1 MQYFCTPTPYF
12 CSQKQIINSKQKTKM
27 NTIAILEL
35 IVGILF
41 LSETLSRITGGETPR
56 DTYYNLCRPFLLKMP
71 MRFSIFITF
80 METVAGTL
88 LAFHGILM
96 LKGIV

>member
-1 MQYFCTPTPYF
+1 
-12 CSQKQIINSKQKTKM
+12 M
-27 NTIAILEL
+27 NTMAILQL

-56 DTYYNLCRPFLLKMP
+56 DLYYNLCRPFLLKMP
-71 MRFSIFITF
+71 MNISISITF

-88 LAFHGILM
+88 LVFHGLLM
-96 LKGIV
+96 LVHQ

>member
-1 MQYFCTPTPYF
+1 
-12 CSQKQIINSKQKTKM
+12 M

-41 LSETLSRITGGETPR
+41 LSETLSRITGGNTPR
-56 DTYYNLCRPFLLKMP
+56 DLYYNLCRPFYLKMP
-71 MRFSIFITF
+71 MNISISITF

-88 LAFHGILM
+88 LAFHGLLM

>member
-1 MQYFCTPTPYF
+1 
-12 CSQKQIINSKQKTKM
+12 M

-41 LSETLSRITGGETPR
+41 LSETLSRITGGNTPR
-56 DTYYNLCRPFLLKMP
+56 DTYYNLCRPFFLKMP
-71 MRFSIFITF
+71 MHFSIFITF

-88 LAFHGILM
+88 LAFHGLLM

>member
-1 MQYFCTPTPYF
+1 
-12 CSQKQIINSKQKTKM
+12 M

-41 LSETLSRITGGETPR
+41 LSETLSRITGGKTPR
-56 DTYYNLCRPFLLKMP
+56 DTYYNLCRPFFLKMP
-71 MRFSIFITF
+71 MHFSIFITF

-88 LAFHGILM
+88 LVFHSLLM